1 MEKSENSTDNKN
13 SLLKSRNKRE
23 FLELKISNEILN
35 KHRIVIEEVER
46 FKELVKGHEKILEAI
61 GNL

>member
-1 MEKSENSTDNKN
+1 MRLRSGLKMEKSENSKD
-13 SLLKSRNKRE
+13 
-23 FLELKISNEILN
+23 
-35 KHRIVIEEVER
+35 KHRIVIEEIER